1 MASIAPRMNLGR
13 IFFEPVRGTAL
24 LTSGL
29 AVWFLGAAYCHGYQ
43 YLRSGITGSWSGS
56 LTWSAIAVVPWFALF
71 EWAKQPRGIAA
82 LHRPRALGALVLGIA
97 AFSVAL
103 EYAVNFCVGDTTG
116 HLGLL
121 IMRRLPAIG
130 VTVLLLALTRK
141 AVLRRPPAHA
151 PVELGG
157 IAGSIDWIEAAD
169 NYVEVHLGSRV
180 LLLRMTMRMAERELR
195 SRGFLRIH
203 RRFLVNRS
211 RVQAVIGSNG
221 DRRVRV
227 AGKDLPV
234 GSRYATDLRL

>member
-1 MASIAPRMNLGR
+1 MASIAPRTSLAQF
-13 IFFEPVRGTAL
+13 FFEPIRGTAL
-24 LTSGL
+24 LTGGL
-29 AVWFLGAAYCHGYQ
+29 AVWILGAAYCHGYQ
-43 YLRSGITGSWSGS
+43 LLRSGVTGSWSGS

-71 EWAKQPRGIAA
+71 EWSKQPRGIAT
-82 LHRPRALGALVLGIA
+82 LHRPRVLCALVLGIA
-97 AFSVAL
+97 ALSVAL

-116 HLGLL
+116 RLGLL

-141 AVLRRPPAHA
+141 AVLRRPQAPAR
-151 PVELGG
+151 VELGG

-169 NYVEVHLGSRV
+169 NYVEVHLGGRV
-180 LLLRMTMRMAERELR
+180 LLLRMTMRAAERELR
-195 SRGFLRIH
+195 TRGFLRIH

-234 GSRYATDLRL
+234 GSRYATGLRL